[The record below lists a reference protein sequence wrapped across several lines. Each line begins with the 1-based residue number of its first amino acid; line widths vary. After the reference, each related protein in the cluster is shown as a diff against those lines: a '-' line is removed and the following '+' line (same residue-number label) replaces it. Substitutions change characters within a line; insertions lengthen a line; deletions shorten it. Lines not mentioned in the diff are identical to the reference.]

1 MDIDFNNPSSSSF
14 GDSIIAEKLGLRD
27 SSYNQVNDMN
37 SAIQVALLQQELE
50 RNKRQMQELEKLRHT
65 TREHFDGGCGC
76 GVEGLRNKKSS
87 CKQCQSSSHSS
98 NNSLSNNSLS
108 NSNLNGRDSSDSE
121 SVIYGVDKRILLI
134 LVIVLAAF
142 CIVQYFSYKSE
153 MKEMMMILCAMLN
166 KSNPSDKASVLQS
179 GASSSMLSP
188 GTSGTFSIPTTQ

>member
-14 GDSIIAEKLGLRD
+14 GDSIIAEKIGLRD

-50 RNKRQMQELEKLRHT
+50 RNKRQMQELEKSRQT

-87 CKQCQSSSHSS
+87 CKQCPSS
-98 NNSLSNNSLS
+98 S
-108 NSNLNGRDSSDSE
+108 NSNVRDSSDSE

-153 MKEMMMILCAMLN
+153 LKEMMTLLCVMLN
-166 KSNPSDKASVLQS
+166 KSNPSDKAGALQS
-179 GASSSMLSP
+179 GASSGTSP
-188 GTSGTFSIPTTQ
+188 SGTFSIPVTQ